1 MLKFGEVLT
10 AMVTPFDRSGNIDWA
25 GVDQLLEHLLAN
37 GTETLVVA
45 GSTGEAAT
53 MDVKEKVMLFAHVVE
68 RVAGRAKIIAG
79 TGTNNTQ
86 ASIDLTRKAEH
97 VGVDGVMLVAPYYN
111 KPPQDALYAH
121 FAAVAAKT
129 HLPVLV
135 YNVPGRTSCNILPAT
150 VARLAQV
157 ENIFGVKE
165 ASGNLD
171 QVGEIARITPPGFV
185 IYSGD
190 DSLTLPI
197 LAVGGHGV
205 VSVASHLVGKEI
217 KQMIMAYKQGRV
229 TDAIDIHQRILPVCK
244 AMFITTNPMPLKYAL
259 NAIGIPVGGL
269 RLPLLECNSQDRVAI
284 DKVLKDYGL
293 L

>member
-10 AMVTPFDRSGNIDWA
+10 AMVTPFNRSGNIDWA
-25 GVDQLLEHLLAN
+25 GVDRLLEHLLRN

-53 MDVKEKVMLFAHVVE
+53 LTVKEKVMLFAHVVE
-68 RVAGRAKIIAG
+68 RVAGRAKVIAG
-79 TGTNNTQ
+79 TGSNSTE
-86 ASIDLTRKAEH
+86 ASIELTRKAGQ
-97 VGVDGVMLVAPYYN
+97 VGVDGAMLVAPYYN

-129 HLPVLV
+129 SLPILV
-135 YNVPGRTSCNILPAT
+135 YNVPGRTSCNILPST
-150 VARLAQV
+150 VGRLAQV

-171 QVGEIARITPPGFV
+171 QVSEIARITPPGFV

-197 LAVGGHGV
+197 LSVGGHGV
-205 VSVASHLVGKEI
+205 VSVAAHLVGTEI
-217 KQMIMAYKQGRV
+217 KQMIMAYRQGRV
-229 TDAIDIHQRILPVCK
+229 QDATAIHQRILPICK
-244 AMFITTNPMPLKYAL
+244 AMFVTTNPMPLKCAL
-259 NAIGIPVGGL
+259 NMIGVTVGGL
-269 RLPLLECNSQDRVAI
+269 RLPLIECNEQEKAI
-284 DKVLKDYGL
+284 IRKVLSEYCL

>member
-10 AMVTPFDRSGNIDWA
+10 AMVTPFDRSGNIDWS
-25 GVDQLLEHLLAN
+25 GVDRLVDHLLQN
-37 GTETLVVA
+37 GTDTLVVA

-53 MDVKEKVMLFAHVVE
+53 MSVNEKVMLFE
-68 RVAGRAKIIAG
+68 RVAKRAAGLAKVIAG
-79 TGTNNTQ
+79 TGSNNTQ
-86 ASIDLTRKAEH
+86 GSIELTRQAEQ

-121 FAAVAAKT
+121 FTAVAQAT
-129 HLPVLV
+129 NLPVLV

-171 QVGEIARITPPGFV
+171 QVSEIVRITPPGFV
-185 IYSGD
+185 VYSGD

-205 VSVASHLVGKEI
+205 VSVAAHLVGREI
-217 KQMIMAYKQGRV
+217 KQMIAAYRQGRV
-229 TDAIDIHQRILPVCK
+229 DDASTIHQSILPICK
-244 AMFITTNPMPLKYAL
+244 AMFITTNPMPLKAAL
-259 NAIGIPVGGL
+259 NMIGVAVGGL
-269 RLPLLECNSQDRVAI
+269 RLPLIECNSEEKEALRKA
-284 DKVLKDYGL
+284 LKDYAL